1 MTNLEMSLKT
11 ACSLRWFW
19 CW

>member
-1 MTNLEMSLKT
+1 MSLKT